1 METTGQYFYF
11 LSWMG
16 WIIVTFF
23 FPKSAIRTF
32 MSILLLV
39 VIAGSTTTVQ
49 MFGFTMTAS
58 FLVLAVTTLI
68 LLVNSL
74 KQKYILHYFSIC
86 TVALAYVCFIIFEI
100 YDPVWIFLDRTWMLS
115 VIILYLSLLLFKP
128 KRERFVYMLAGVLL
142 GEVLRGIVTDRIFS
156 YSDIGSY
163 EFLAVLALSSAGMA
177 TWMMFETLTI
187 HLDSLIQ
194 KRVRERQG

>member
-23 FPKSAIRTF
+23 FPKSTIRTF

-58 FLVLAVTTLI
+58 FLVLAVTALI

-115 VIILYLSLLLFKP
+115 VIILYLSLLLFKT

-142 GEVLRGIVTDRIFS
+142 GEILRSIVTDRIFS
-156 YSDIGSY
+156 YSDTGSF

-187 HLDSLIQ
+187 QLDSLIQ

>member
-23 FPKSAIRTF
+23 FPKSAIRTN

-39 VIAGSTTTVQ
+39 VIACSTTTVQ
-49 MFGFTMTAS
+49 MFGFTITAS
-58 FLVLAVTTLI
+58 FLVLVVTALI
-68 LLVNSL
+68 MLVNSL
-74 KQKYILHYFSIC
+74 RQKYILHYFSIC

-100 YDPVWIFLDRTWMLS
+100 YDPVWIFLDRTWLLS
-115 VIILYLSLLLFKP
+115 VIILYLSLLLFKT
-128 KRERFVYMLAGVLL
+128 KRERFVFMLTGVLL
-142 GEVLRGIVTDRIFS
+142 GEVLRSIVTDRIFS
-156 YSDIGSY
+156 YSDIGSF

>member
-1 METTGQYFYF
+1 METTAQYFYF

-23 FPKSAIRTF
+23 FPKSAIRTN

-49 MFGFTMTAS
+49 MFGFTITAS
-58 FLVLAVTTLI
+58 FLMLAVTALI
-68 LLVNSL
+68 MLVNSL

-100 YDPVWIFLDRTWMLS
+100 YDPVWIFLDRTWLLS
-115 VIILYLSLLLFKP
+115 VIILYLSLLLFKT
-128 KRERFVYMLAGVLL
+128 KRERFVFMLTGVLL
-142 GEVLRGIVTDRIFS
+142 GEVLRSIVTDRIFS
-156 YSDIGSY
+156 YSDIGSF
-163 EFLAVLALSSAGMA
+163 EFMAVLALSSAGMA

>member
-23 FPKSAIRTF
+23 FPKSAIRTN

-39 VIAGSTTTVQ
+39 VIACSTTTVQ
-49 MFGFTMTAS
+49 MFGFTITAS
-58 FLVLAVTTLI
+58 FLVLAVTALI
-68 LLVNSL
+68 MLVNSL
-74 KQKYILHYFSIC
+74 RQKYILHYFSIC

-100 YDPVWIFLDRTWMLS
+100 YDPVWIFLDRTWLLS
-115 VIILYLSLLLFKP
+115 VIILYLSLLLFKT
-128 KRERFVYMLAGVLL
+128 KRERFVFMLTGVLL
-142 GEVLRGIVTDRIFS
+142 GEVLRSIVTDRIFS
-156 YSDIGSY
+156 YSDIGSF